1 MVRLLINT
9 KKRPDQ
15 HTVEFLTQVRDLE
28 RSEDMYERFWNPG
41 LRQQNV
47 HGESRVEMMLML
59 RSHLGGQWALGV
71 GWNE

>member
-1 MVRLLINT
+1 
-9 KKRPDQ
+9 
-15 HTVEFLTQVRDLE
+15 
-28 RSEDMYERFWNPG
+28 MYERFWNPG